1 MPNAIGREIWRLEGI
16 AMPMRF
22 SGIAIPLAR
31 ASVISDTADDN
42 DKLPSIYCL
51 IPCAKNDM
59 L

>member
-1 MPNAIGREIWRLEGI
+1 
-16 AMPMRF
+16 MPMRF

-42 DKLPSIYCL
+42 DKLPSICCL